1 MGVSMVSL
9 ISTSQQSISQE
20 FTSAKAYMAARSCLQ
35 WGMYQAVYSAT
46 PGSNTTNF
54 NDANSG
60 LTNARCITDTN
71 TIINDGLIF
80 YNITATASIG
90 AIQDPEYSRRQL
102 QIQFQP

>member
-9 ISTSQQSISQE
+9 ISTNQQSISQE

-54 NDANSG
+54 NDTNSG

-71 TIINDGLIF
+71 TIVNDGLIF